1 MPAMTRWQPFTE
13 LADLRQRLDRTLAEL
28 SLGAGGSW
36 SPAVDIVRENGT
48 LRMRADVPGMKPD
61 EIKVEVE
68 DDLVTISGEHTEETE
83 QGEGAFLRRERHY
96 GGFSRSVRLSRPVDA
111 KKVRATVHDGVLEVE
126 IPMPAEEGPHP
137 VTITP
142 EAR

>member
-36 SPAVDIVRENGT
+36 APAVDIVREDGT
-48 LRMRADVPGMKPD
+48 LWMRADVPGMKPD
-61 EIKVEVE
+61 EIKIEVE
-68 DDLVTISGEHTEETE
+68 EDLVTISGKHAEETE
-83 QGEGAFLRRERHY
+83 QEEGVFLRRERHY
-96 GGFSRSVRLSRPVDA
+96 GGFTRSVRLARPVDA
-111 KKVRATVHDGVLEVE
+111 KKVRATVRDGVLEVE
-126 IPMPAEEGPHP
+126 IPMLVDEAPHP

-142 EAR
+142 RAA